1 MFLCDM
7 SWNLLVCP
15 IPNLLPLYW
24 VTLVAAGFLEFELE
38 RLESS
43 SQITNSFDFW
53 CQPPLLPRLLMWP
66 MWQWQWQLWRWR
78 RCCGEDEAY
87 PHLFGGSPARLRDHF
102 ENKAAP
108 ACSSSEK
115 QMVVFYLYLYLHLF
129 LHFCICFCIC
139 IRTSSCNLLLFHA
152 SWEKQTSEE

>member
-1 MFLCDM
+1 MLVRMFLCDM

-15 IPNLLPLYW
+15 IPNLLPLSW

-43 SQITNSFDFW
+43 SQITNSFDF
-53 CQPPLLPRLLMWP
+53 
-66 MWQWQWQLWRWR
+66 
-78 RCCGEDEAY
+78 CCGEDEAY

-129 LHFCICFCIC
+129 LH
-139 IRTSSCNLLLFHA
+139 LFLHLYLYLYLY
-152 SWEKQTSEE
+152 

>member
-1 MFLCDM
+1 MLVRMFLCDM

-15 IPNLLPLYW
+15 IPNLLPLYS

-43 SQITNSFDFW
+43 SQITNSFDF
-53 CQPPLLPRLLMWP
+53 
-66 MWQWQWQLWRWR
+66 
-78 RCCGEDEAY
+78 CCGEVEAY

-115 QMVVFYLYLYLHLF
+115 QMVVFYLYLYLHLY
-129 LHFCICFCIC
+129 LY
-139 IRTSSCNLLLFHA
+139 LYLY
-152 SWEKQTSEE
+152 